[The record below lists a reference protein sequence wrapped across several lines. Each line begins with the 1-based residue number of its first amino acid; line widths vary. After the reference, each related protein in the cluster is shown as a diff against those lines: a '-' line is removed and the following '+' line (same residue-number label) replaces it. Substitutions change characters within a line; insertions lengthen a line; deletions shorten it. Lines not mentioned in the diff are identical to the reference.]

1 MDVSSD
7 GRTLVGTFYD
17 NADGQIKD
25 TFTIT
30 KSSVPSVENENAD
43 DNNDHNDKQIM
54 TKDELQ
60 SESQKDDSATDEE
73 VSTTTTTEPSEKN
86 GNEEFSIGNQDNK
99 YKYDIAF
106 DNINTYSNRG

>member
-1 MDVSSD
+1 M
-7 GRTLVGTFYD
+7 
-17 NADGQIKD
+17 K
-25 TFTIT
+25 
-30 KSSVPSVENENAD
+30 
-43 DNNDHNDKQIM
+43 
-54 TKDELQ
+54 KDELQ

-73 VSTTTTTEPSEKN
+73 VSTTTTEPSEKN